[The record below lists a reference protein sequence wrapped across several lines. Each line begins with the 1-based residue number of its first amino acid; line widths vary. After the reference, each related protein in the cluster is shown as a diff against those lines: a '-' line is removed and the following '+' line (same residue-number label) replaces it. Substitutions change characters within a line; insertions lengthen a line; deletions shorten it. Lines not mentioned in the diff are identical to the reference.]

1 MAIPKKIAKGF
12 VLALFF
18 VLAVPLV
25 LLGTGLTKVMKSI
38 VRGNGEKFSGLS
50 YNDLI
55 DRAINKAQADAP
67 GINDSSGYSTS
78 CNTCTSCDGGGSS

>member
-12 VLALFF
+12 ALALFF

-25 LLGTGLTKVMKSI
+25 LFKTGLTKVMKSI
-38 VRGNGEKFSGLS
+38 VRGSGEKVASLS

-55 DRAINKAQADAP
+55 DRAVNTAKADTP
-67 GINDSSGYSTS
+67 HGGGGNPS
-78 CNTCTSCDGGGSS
+78 CNTCTSCDGSY